1 MAKKITIDDLAAMTQ
16 RGFLEMGKEMG
27 KGFQDIKETMQIMM
41 EELRTTHADVQYL
54 RSATDMIVRSDA
66 AQDAEIRDLT
76 ARVYRLEQKA
86 GLAKK

>member
-16 RGFLEMGKEMG
+16 RGFLEMGK
-27 KGFQDIKETMQIMM
+27 GFQDIKETTQIMM

-54 RSATDMIVRSDA
+54 RSATDMIVCSDA